1 MRGCARGTKER
12 REKVRILL
20 NYKKYRKKIFAI
32 YFALFL
38 SFSYISL
45 LNAIPDS
52 ISVERGNDISIGGY
66 LPVTKTVK
74 SEDGAVESFSPNV
87 CGTYQLECKLFGLI
101 PVKDVTV
108 NIVDSS
114 QVIPCG
120 MPIGIYIETAGV
132 LVIDTG
138 EVEDTNGNTQCP
150 SRHILKK
157 GDYIEK
163 VNQEEVENKEEL
175 IAAIN
180 QCNGEAVILSV
191 IRDGEEMECEIRPVS
206 SGDGK
211 FKIGAW
217 VRDDLAGIGT
227 MTYVDGDGN
236 YGALGHGISDT
247 DTESVVD
254 IKQGTAY
261 LTEIL
266 SIVKGKKGTP
276 GELVGQ
282 IQYDSSHKI
291 GTILQNTT
299 EGIFGNLEV
308 LPDDLQ
314 DIPAMSIGYKQEI
327 ENGPAQI
334 IVELDGEKKY
344 YDIEIESVDM
354 NAQAAN
360 KSICLRVTDG
370 ELLEKTGG
378 IVQGLSGSPIIQNG
392 KLIGAVT
399 HVFVNDPAKG
409 YGIFIEN
416 MLEH

>member
-1 MRGCARGTKER
+1 MRVLIK
-12 REKVRILL
+12 
-20 NYKKYRKKIFAI
+20 YQKYRKKIFAV
-32 YFALFL
+32 YLALYL
-38 SFSYISL
+38 SFSYTSL
-45 LNAIPDS
+45 LDAIPDS
-52 ISVERGNDISIGGY
+52 ISVERGNAITIGSY

-74 SEDGAVESFSPNV
+74 AEDGTVESFSTNV

-101 PVKDVTV
+101 PVKDVAV
-108 NIVDSS
+108 NIVDNS

-120 MPIGIYIETAGV
+120 MPIGIYIETSGV

-138 EVEDTNGNTQCP
+138 EVEDINGNIQNP

-157 GDYIEK
+157 GDYITK
-163 VNQEEVENKEEL
+163 VDQEEIENKEDL
-175 IAAIN
+175 IAAVN
-180 QCNGEAVILSV
+180 QCNGEKVILS
-191 IRDGEEMECEIRPVS
+191 ILRDGEEMDCEVQPALLE
-206 SGDGK
+206 GGK
-211 FKIGAW
+211 YKIGAW

-227 MTYVDGDGN
+227 MTYVDGNGN

-247 DTESVVD
+247 DTESVVE

-266 SIVKGKKGTP
+266 SIVKGQKGTP

-308 LPDDLQ
+308 LPDDLK
-314 DIPAMSIGYKQEI
+314 DVSAMSIGYKQEI

-334 IVELDGEKKY
+334 IVELNGEKKY
-344 YDIEIESVDM
+344 YDIEIESIDM
-354 NAQAAN
+354 NPQAAN
-360 KSICLRVTDG
+360 KSICLRVTDE

-409 YGIFIEN
+409 YGIFIES
-416 MLEH
+416 MLEN

>member
-1 MRGCARGTKER
+1 M
-12 REKVRILL
+12 RILR
-20 NYKKYRKKIFAI
+20 KYQKCRKKFFAV

-38 SFSYISL
+38 SFSYTSL
-45 LNAIPDS
+45 LDAIPDS
-52 ISVERGNDISIGGY
+52 ISVERGSVISIGSN
-66 LPVTKTVK
+66 LPVTKTMK
-74 SEDGAVESFSPNV
+74 AEAGAVESFSTNV
-87 CGTYQLECKLFGLI
+87 CGTYQLECRLFGLI

-114 QVIPCG
+114 QVLPCG
-120 MPIGIYIETAGV
+120 MPIGIYIETEGV

-138 EVEDTNGNTQCP
+138 EVEDGNGNAQCP

-157 GDYIEK
+157 GDYIKE
-163 VNQEEVENKEEL
+163 VNQETVETKEEL

-180 QCNGEAVILSV
+180 QCNGETVILS
-191 IRDGEEMECEIRPVS
+191 ISRDGEEMDCEIQPVS

-211 FKIGAW
+211 YKIGAW

-227 MTYVDGDGN
+227 MTYVDGNGH

-254 IKQGTAY
+254 LKQGTAY

-266 SIVKGKKGTP
+266 SIVKGQKGTP

-282 IQYDSSHKI
+282 IQYDNSHKI
-291 GTILQNTT
+291 GIIDQNTT
-299 EGIFGNLEV
+299 EGIFGSLDA

-314 DIPAMSIGYKQEI
+314 DIPVMSIGYKQEI

-334 IVELDGEKKY
+334 IVELDGERKY

-354 NAQAAN
+354 NAPAAN
-360 KSICLRVTDG
+360 KSICLRVTDE

-409 YGIFIEN
+409 YGIFIES

>member
-1 MRGCARGTKER
+1 MRVLTR
-12 REKVRILL
+12 
-20 NYKKYRKKIFAI
+20 YQKYRKKIFAV

-38 SFSYISL
+38 GFGYTSL
-45 LNAIPDS
+45 LDAIPDT
-52 ISVERGNDISIGGY
+52 ISVERGNVITIGNH

-74 SEDGAVESFSPNV
+74 TESGAVESFSTNV
-87 CGTYQLECKLFGLI
+87 CGTYQLECRLFGLI

-108 NIVDSS
+108 NIVDGSE
-114 QVIPCG
+114 VIPCG
-120 MPIGIYIETAGV
+120 VPMGIYIETSGV

-138 EVEDTNGNTQCP
+138 EVEDSNGNIQNP
-150 SRHILKK
+150 SRHILRK
-157 GDYIEK
+157 GDYIMKAGQKEIEK
-163 VNQEEVENKEEL
+163 KEDL
-175 IAAIN
+175 IAAVN
-180 QCNGEAVILSV
+180 QCNGESVVLSIL
-191 IRDGEEMECEIRPVS
+191 RDGEEMDCEIQPVLLE
-206 SGDGK
+206 DGTY
-211 FKIGAW
+211 KIGAW

-227 MTYVDGDGN
+227 MTYVDGNGN

-266 SIVKGKKGTP
+266 SIVKGQKGTP

-282 IQYDSSHKI
+282 IQYDNSHKI
-291 GTILQNTT
+291 GTIDQNTT
-299 EGIFGNLEV
+299 EGIFGNLDV
-308 LPDDLQ
+308 LPEELRDVSA
-314 DIPAMSIGYKQEI
+314 IPIGYKQEI
-327 ENGPAQI
+327 ENGPAQML
-334 IVELDGEKKY
+334 VELDGAHAL

-354 NAQAAN
+354 NAQTAN
-360 KSICLRVTDG
+360 KSICLRVTDE

-392 KLIGAVT
+392 KLVGAVT

-416 MLEH
+416 MLEHN